1 MALTAIAI
9 GIQSSSYSSFTLSS
23 KNEEESLENMSTR
36 TAMQKRI
43 VEQLL
48 GRTIRKW
55 ASQETRSPNAQGQ
68 TGENSPSNASTGA
81 LSGGGPDVVQISAAA
96 LEIHRKSTTEVH
108 IEQNGQSMT
117 LRVETE
123 EKLRVGVAEVKAELQ
138 PQSADPLVMDLDG
151 DGVELTD
158 LRRGG
163 GVDFDLL
170 GVGEQQL
177 CSWVSADDALLA
189 LDRDSNGAIDNGKEL
204 FGDQNGA
211 ADGFAE
217 LARFDSNRDGV
228 MDSQDEVWRD
238 LRAWSDRDQDGVS
251 EADEL
256 LSMEQVG
263 ISSIDLGAS
272 ALNESRAGNSVIA
285 ASTWAGRGTGSVE
298 EVLLNYLA

>member
-1 MALTAIAI
+1 
-9 GIQSSSYSSFTLSS
+9 
-23 KNEEESLENMSTR
+23 
-36 TAMQKRI
+36 
-43 VEQLL
+43 
-48 GRTIRKW
+48 
-55 ASQETRSPNAQGQ
+55 
-68 TGENSPSNASTGA
+68 
-81 LSGGGPDVVQISAAA
+81 
-96 LEIHRKSTTEVH
+96 
-108 IEQNGQSMT
+108 MT